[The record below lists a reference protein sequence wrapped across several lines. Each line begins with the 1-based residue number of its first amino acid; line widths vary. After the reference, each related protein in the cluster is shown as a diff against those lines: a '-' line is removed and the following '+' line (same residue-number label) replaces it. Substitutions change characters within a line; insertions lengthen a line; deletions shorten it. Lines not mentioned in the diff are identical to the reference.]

1 MTAQSQNVQIPDGW
15 DVRRLKFI
23 ASCNDE
29 VLSEATDPALEIDY
43 VDISSVELE
52 VGIKSVD
59 RLPFDEAPSRARRIV
74 RDGDTIVSTVRTYL
88 RAIAAIRD
96 PSPDLVVST
105 GFAVLRPMQ
114 DLDGRFLAYALQA
127 SSFVD
132 AVVANSTGV
141 SYPAI
146 NPSELVCLPILF
158 PHDKGT
164 QGRIADFLDWKTGQ
178 IDALI
183 AKKRKLIEKLK
194 EKRVSVITQAVTK
207 GLDSSVPLK
216 DSGVPWL
223 GEVPG
228 HWDVK
233 RLSRITESRCDGP
246 FGSGLKSEH
255 YADAG
260 VRVVRLQNIGVAR
273 FDGSDAAFIDPEY
286 YAELGNHDVHEGD
299 LLVAGLG
306 DKNNPVGRA
315 CRAPGLGDAMV
326 KADCFRYRLEVD
338 KADTQFIAYQ
348 MSVVADALA
357 GAMAS
362 GVTRPRMN
370 LSLTSE
376 RVLALPDL
384 PEQVRIAKYL
394 DQIWSE
400 TENVIEK
407 VEAAMSRIGEYR
419 SALITAAVTGKLN
432 VHKLAIPTTA

>member
-1 MTAQSQNVQIPDGW
+1 MTAQAQNVQIPDGW
-15 DVRRLKFI
+15 YVRRLKFI

-29 VLSEATDPALEIDY
+29 ALSETTDPALEIDY

-59 RLPFDEAPSRARRIV
+59 RLPFDEAPSRARRIA

-88 RAIAAIRD
+88 KAIAAIRD

-105 GFAVLRPMQ
+105 GFAVLRPTQ

-164 QGRIADFLDWKTGQ
+164 QGRIADFLDWKTTQ

-223 GEVPG
+223 GEVAG
-228 HWDVK
+228 HWSVK
-233 RLSRITESRCDGP
+233 RLSRITDSRCDGP

-315 CRAPGLGDAMV
+315 CRAPDLGDAMV

-419 SALITAAVTGKLN
+419 SALITAAVTGKLDI
-432 VHKLAIPTTA
+432 HKIAIPATA